1 MINII
6 LSIYPILYSTATYL
20 DNLNFISLSSNTNGQ
35 INFQLPQGP
44 QSDTY
49 KIYLVVNVKDNSN
62 GVTTYN
68 ISTPVT
74 VLPNDTSV
82 QSLTDS
88 ILNLNGNGSNS
99 QILNSLNSG
108 DTNLVTSN
116 VLALTSLIN
125 AQSTSDNSSS
135 NSDNSQ
141 MILLRD
147 FMADKVTQLSVTDV
161 NSIRMIGAALSSITQ
176 ETQQVSVNTA
186 VNFICYFPFHA

>member
-20 DNLNFISLSSNTNGQ
+20 GNLNLISLSSNTNGQ

-49 KIYLVVNVKDNSN
+49 KIYLAVNVKDNSN

-68 ISTPVT
+68 ISTPVN

-88 ILNLNGNGSNS
+88 ILNLNGSNS

-116 VLALTSLIN
+116 VLALTSLIT

-186 VNFICYFPFHA
+186 VNFICYFLYHS

>member
-6 LSIYPILYSTATYL
+6 LSIYPIFYSTATYL
-20 DNLNFISLSSNTNGQ
+20 GNLNLISLSSNTNGQ

-68 ISTPVT
+68 ISTPVN
-74 VLPNDTSV
+74 VLSNDTSV

-135 NSDNSQ
+135 NSENSQ

-147 FMADKVTQLSVTDV
+147 FIADKVTQLSVTDV
-161 NSIRMIGAALSSITQ
+161 NSIRLIGAALSSITQ

-186 VNFICYFPFHA
+186 VNFICYFEEH

>member
-1 MINII
+1 MINLI
-6 LSIYPILYSTATYL
+6 LSIYTIFYSTATYL

-116 VLALTSLIN
+116 VLALTSLV
-125 AQSTSDNSSS
+125 
-135 NSDNSQ
+135 SQ
-141 MILLRD
+141 PEKI
-147 FMADKVTQLSVTDV
+147 
-161 NSIRMIGAALSSITQ
+161 
-176 ETQQVSVNTA
+176 
-186 VNFICYFPFHA
+186 

>member
-1 MINII
+1 M
-6 LSIYPILYSTATYL
+6 
-20 DNLNFISLSSNTNGQ
+20 NLISLSSNTNGQ

-49 KIYLVVNVKDNSN
+49 KIYLAVNVKDNSN

-68 ISTPVT
+68 ISTPVN
-74 VLPNDTSV
+74 VLSNDTSV

-135 NSDNSQ
+135 NSENSQ

-161 NSIRMIGAALSSITQ
+161 NSIRLIGAALSSITQ

-186 VNFICYFPFHA
+186 VNFICYFEEH

>member
-1 MINII
+1 VINII
-6 LSIYPILYSTATYL
+6 LSIYPIFYSTATYL
-20 DNLNFISLSSNTNGQ
+20 GNLNLISLSSNTNGQ

-74 VLPNDTSV
+74 VLSNDTSV

-141 MILLRD
+141 MKLLRD

-186 VNFICYFPFHA
+186 VNFICYFEEH

>member
-6 LSIYPILYSTATYL
+6 LSIYPIFYSTATYL
-20 DNLNFISLSSNTNGQ
+20 GNLNLISLSSNTNGQ

-74 VLPNDTSV
+74 VLSNDTSV

-141 MILLRD
+141 MKLLRD

-186 VNFICYFPFHA
+186 VNFICYFEEH

>member
-1 MINII
+1 
-6 LSIYPILYSTATYL
+6 LG
-20 DNLNFISLSSNTNGQ
+20 NLNLISLSSNTNGQ

-68 ISTPVT
+68 ISTPVN
-74 VLPNDTSV
+74 VLSNDTSV

-135 NSDNSQ
+135 NSENSQ

-147 FMADKVTQLSVTDV
+147 FIADKVTQLSVTDV
-161 NSIRMIGAALSSITQ
+161 NSIRLIGAALSSITQ

-186 VNFICYFPFHA
+186 VNYL